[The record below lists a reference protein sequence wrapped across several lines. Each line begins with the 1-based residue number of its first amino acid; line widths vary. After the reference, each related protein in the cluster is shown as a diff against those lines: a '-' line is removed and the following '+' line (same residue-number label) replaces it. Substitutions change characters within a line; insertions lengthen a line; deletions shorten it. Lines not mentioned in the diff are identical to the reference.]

1 MMKKLIYLSF
11 LLPLAGN
18 AQTTVIKPSTKQ
30 ATAFA
35 IVTDNQTYANTKE
48 AMHLYKDA
56 VEADGL
62 ATYLISGD
70 FKNPDEVKQEII
82 KVYKEYPT
90 LEGFV
95 LVGDIPV
102 ALVRNAQ
109 HMTTAFKMR
118 EKAFPWDQSSVPT
131 DRFYDDLNLKFEY
144 LKQDSVN
151 AMHHYYKLTEDS
163 PQRLNP
169 TFYSARIKYP
179 EKKGGDKYQ
188 AIAAFLKKAAA
199 AKADKNNKLDK
210 VFSFNGGSY
219 NSDCLIVWM
228 DDEKAY
234 MENFPLAFGREKGF
248 THWNFR
254 MQYPMKYRLFD
265 ELQRKDL
272 DVFMFH
278 EHGMPTGQL
287 INNEMACTAL
297 DDRYKMLKSTLYN
310 AVVGH
315 TKEGQSTDK
324 MRLQMQEKRHVTDL
338 FFKDLNDPKFWEEDS
353 IHYADERINTGDL
366 MRLNLKT
373 NTKFVMFDA
382 CYNGSFH
389 EDDYIAGQYI
399 FNDGQT
405 LVAQGNTR
413 NVLQDRWTIEMIGLM
428 SHGVRAGQYNRIIAS
443 LEGHLFGDPTH
454 RWSPIEENTWSVDM
468 TVRKNDK
475 AYWEGLLNSKY
486 ADIQSLAMRMLAD
499 MDTKKEMSGKFLEMY
514 RTTPFNTTRMEAIK
528 LLSRYKDGSFTEVL
542 KEGVND
548 AYELA
553 ARLSANYAAFN
564 GDEALIP
571 YVVEAMI
578 EHNERL
584 RVQMGVQKALS
595 LFPKDKVLAAIDA
608 FYEKVDR
615 LNEADEK
622 ARVLRGLNRDYK
634 NDDNKHA
641 ELMDVNANW
650 NDRVMDIR
658 TVRNY
663 TAHVHVDDY
672 LNLIRNEANPLEV
685 RIVMTEALGWFTAS
699 YKSPY
704 IVSELK
710 KYLNPSLPEEL
721 RLEIEQTINRLTF

>member
-70 FKNPDEVKQEII
+70 FKNPDEVKQEIV
-82 KVYKEYPT
+82 KVYNECPT
-90 LEGFV
+90 LEGIV

-109 HMTTAFKMR
+109 HMTTAFKMN
-118 EKAFPWDQSSVPT
+118 EKAFPWNESSVPT

-151 AMHHYYKLTEDS
+151 TDHFYYKLTEDS
-163 PQRLNP
+163 PQCLNP

-179 EKKGGDKYQ
+179 EKKDGDKYQ
-188 AIAAFLKKAAA
+188 AIASFLKKAAA
-199 AKADKNNKLDK
+199 AKAEKNNPLNQ
-210 VFSFNGGSY
+210 VLSFNGDSY

-234 MENFPLAFGREKGF
+234 KENFPLAFGREMGF
-248 THWNFR
+248 KHWNFR
-254 MQYPMKYRLFD
+254 MKHPMKYNLFD
-265 ELQRKDL
+265 ELQRKDI

-287 INNEMACTAL
+287 INGELACRGL
-297 DDRYKMLKSTLYN
+297 EDRYRMLKSTLYN

-315 TKEGQSTDK
+315 TKEGESTDK
-324 MRLQMQEKRHVTDL
+324 RRLQMQEKRNVNET
-338 FFKDLNDPKFWEEDS
+338 FFKDLDNKEWWDADS
-353 IHYADERINTGDL
+353 THYADERINTIDL
-366 MRLNLKT
+366 MSRNLKT
-373 NTKFVMFDA
+373 NPKFIMFDA

-389 EDDYIAGQYI
+389 EEDYIAGQYI
-399 FNDGQT
+399 FNDGLT

-443 LEGHLFGDPTH
+443 LEGHLFGDPTL
-454 RWSPIEENTWSVDM
+454 RFAPIEANTWSVDM

-475 AYWEGLLNSKY
+475 AYWEGLLNNKY

-499 MDTKKEMSGKFLEMY
+499 LDTKKELSGKFLEIY

-542 KEGVND
+542 KESVND
-548 AYELA
+548 SYELA

-564 GDEALIP
+564 GDESLIP
-571 YVVEAMI
+571 FVVEAMI

-595 LFPKDKVLAAIDA
+595 LFPKDKVLKAVDD
-608 FYEKVDR
+608 FYAKVDR
-615 LNEADEK
+615 VNEADEK
-622 ARVLRGLNRDYK
+622 GRVLRGLNRDYK
-634 NDDNKHA
+634 NDEKKHGVV
-641 ELMDVNANW
+641 MDVNAKE
-650 NDRVMDIR
+650 NDRIMAIR

-663 TAHVHVDDY
+663 TAHVNVDDY
-672 LNLIRNEANPLEV
+672 LKLIRDEANPLEV
-685 RIVMTEALGWFTAS
+685 RVVMTEALGWFTCS

-710 KYLNPSLPEEL
+710 KYLNPSLPEDL
-721 RLEIEQTINRLTF
+721 KLEIEQTINRLTF